1 MEENKTSVLSN
12 GLIWFGAGVSMSE
25 ILTGTYFAPLGI
37 KTGLF
42 AILIGH
48 IIGGILLFLAGYL
61 GAKTRN
67 NAMETVAVSFGR
79 KGNLPFSVLNILQLA
94 GWLAILNYDGAL
106 AANGIFSV
114 GAGVWCAVIGILL
127 LLWVL
132 VGLKRLEKINM
143 VAMTA
148 LFLMT
153 LVLCFVIVTR
163 GNFGTLFNGSSANK
177 DALTFGAAIELS
189 AAMPLSW
196 IPVIS
201 DYTSNST
208 KPVKATVVSTI
219 VYCLVSCWM
228 YLIGMSAAIGMGTSD
243 IAQISLRAGLGVVGL
258 LIILFSTVTTNFL
271 AAHSA
276 GVSGEVIG
284 ESFSKHINGKYLS
297 VLVVLLGTIAAILYP
312 MDNIEDFLY
321 LINSV
326 FAPMIAVMI
335 ADFFFNKKRSVTK
348 EWDWTNL
355 IVWLIGLSLYRVLMH
370 VDIVIGYTL
379 PDIVITAVLC
389 VIVHRILLKSVYL
402 IATRDL
408 RISGCNF
415 FYLKIKGLC
424 DFLRKRF

>member
-114 GAGVWCAVIGILL
+114 GAGVWCAVIGVLL

-163 GNFGTLFNGSSANK
+163 GNFGTLFNGSSVNK
-177 DALTFGAAIELS
+177 DVLTFGAAIELS

-228 YLIGMSAAIGMGTSD
+228 YLIGMSAAIGMGSSD

-297 VLVVLLGTIAAILYP
+297 ILVVLLGTIAAILYP

-389 VIVHRILLKSVYL
+389 VIVHRILPKNRLDKAL
-402 IATRDL
+402 
-408 RISGCNF
+408 
-415 FYLKIKGLC
+415 
-424 DFLRKRF
+424 

>member
-1 MEENKTSVLSN
+1 MEENKTSVFSN

-79 KGNLPFSVLNILQLA
+79 KGNLSFSVLNILQLA

-114 GAGVWCAVIGILL
+114 GAGVWCAVIGVLL

-163 GNFGTLFNGSSANK
+163 GNFGTLFNGSSVNK
-177 DALTFGAAIELS
+177 DVLTFGAAIELS

-219 VYCLVSCWM
+219 VYCLVSFWM

-389 VIVHRILLKSVYL
+389 VIVHRILPKNRLDKAL
-402 IATRDL
+402 
-408 RISGCNF
+408 
-415 FYLKIKGLC
+415 
-424 DFLRKRF
+424 

>member
-389 VIVHRILLKSVYL
+389 VIVHRILPKSRL
-402 IATRDL
+402 DKAL
-408 RISGCNF
+408 
-415 FYLKIKGLC
+415 
-424 DFLRKRF
+424 

>member
-48 IIGGILLFLAGYL
+48 IIGGILLFLAGYQET
-61 GAKTRN
+61 KTRN

-114 GAGVWCAVIGILL
+114 GAGVWCAVIGVLL

-163 GNFGTLFNGSSANK
+163 GNFGTLFNGSSVNK
-177 DALTFGAAIELS
+177 DVLTFGAAIELS

-297 VLVVLLGTIAAILYP
+297 ILVVLLGTIAAILYP

-389 VIVHRILLKSVYL
+389 VIVHRILPKNRLDKAL
-402 IATRDL
+402 
-408 RISGCNF
+408 
-415 FYLKIKGLC
+415 
-424 DFLRKRF
+424 